1 MQLQASTM
9 TPWRLMLPSVPQS
22 MRCSLCLTAL
32 LLGGVARFGGYEL
45 VAFAVDV
52 DDFDGWVVFKVL
64 AQLGKGAL

>member
-1 MQLQASTM
+1 
-9 TPWRLMLPSVPQS
+9 MLPSVPQS
-22 MRCSLCLTAL
+22 MRRSLCLTAL

-64 AQLGKGAL
+64 A